1 VRNIP
6 MVDLKTQYESIRSE
20 INIAIQEVL
29 DSAYYIG
36 GPQVLKLQKGLEE
49 YLGVRHAIPC
59 ANGTDAL
66 QIALMSLDLKKGDEV
81 IVPSFTYVATAEVIA
96 LLGLKPVMIDVDYD
110 TFNITRELVEKS
122 ISPKTKVIIPV
133 HLFGQCTDMD
143 EIIKLS
149 KDHNLAIIEDNAQ
162 SIGTKYF
169 SSELGTKKAGSLGTI
184 STTSFYPSKN
194 LGCFG
199 DGGAMFTDDTE
210 LAAKVKMIANHGQDK
225 KYYHSVIGCNS
236 RLDAIQAAVLNVK
249 LKYLESYHKKR
260 NDVADIYDRE
270 FSSIDQIITP
280 KRHDKS
286 THVFHQYTLKVKEDR
301 RNDLKD
307 YLAEKGISSMI
318 YYPVPLYNQKAFK
331 GYDQAMKLVNTEL
344 LCHEVISL
352 PIHTEMNSKDQ
363 SYIIDHVKKFFA

>member
-1 VRNIP
+1 